1 MPVADTVSP
10 LSFGGNSQE
19 GYTASWPITY
29 LSYKVKFSDFLLP
42 EEPREPSLLYNIDMR
57 RITPSLMTNWS
68 PGAGSSEAQA
78 LDCAGVSELHET
90 ERNPTHFWAL
100 RFSIKSAHLSPEAI
114 SIAWKWPLES
124 FEEHHSAYT
133 HTQSNRSQLCPI
145 DLKMNSTTNYRERPF
160 PTAFSLEMLWSL
172 SKNKLD

>member
-1 MPVADTVSP
+1 MEVTVKKDTQLPGPLHICHIKLSSVTFFFQKVAPV
-10 LSFGGNSQE
+10 Q
-19 GYTASWPITY
+19 
-29 LSYKVKFSDFLLP
+29 
-42 EEPREPSLLYNIDMR
+42 PREPSLLYNIDMR
-57 RITPSLMTNWS
+57 RITSSLMTNWS

-78 LDCAGVSELHET
+78 LDCAGVPELHET
-90 ERNPTHFWAL
+90 ERNPTHSWAL

-114 SIAWKWPLES
+114 SISWKWPLES

-133 HTQSNRSQLCPI
+133 HTQSNRSQLCPV
-145 DLKMNSTTNYRERPF
+145 DLKMNSTTTYRERPF